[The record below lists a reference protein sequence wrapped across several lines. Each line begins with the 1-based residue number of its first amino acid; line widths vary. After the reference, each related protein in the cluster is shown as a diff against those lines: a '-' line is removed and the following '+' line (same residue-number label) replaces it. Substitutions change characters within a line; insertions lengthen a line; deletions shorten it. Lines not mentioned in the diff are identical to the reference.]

1 MTRKKQLDIDVGP
14 MDSDLSEPDR
24 THYELVCSICHCEF
38 DIGCEGG
45 IEGYL
50 GILPVA
56 LCPMCYAGMDEFFT
70 QLHGCYDDEHEGY
83 EDYDQ

>member
-1 MTRKKQLDIDVGP
+1 MARKKQLDIDVGP
-14 MDSDLSEPDR
+14 LDSDLFEKDR

-56 LCPMCYAGMDEFFT
+56 LCPMCYAGLDEFFT
-70 QLHGCYDDEHEGY
+70 QLHGCNDAEELD
-83 EDYDQ
+83 